1 MSLERGLREVLV
13 GAGHW
18 KNRMRLLVIMA
29 THSPWSQ
36 SVAASLTALGHE
48 VHVVDMEKGSRR
60 GLVNA
65 SIAGIRDDFNRFQ
78 GRVAGV
84 HFLTT
89 PVSGNLRYLL
99 AAPQL
104 RLLSRRLG
112 VDMALALYGGGFGLL
127 AYLSGIRPYCVY
139 VVGSD
144 VFLATAVA
152 RRISRRVFKAAAQ
165 VFANGKYLAERSRE
179 WAPGARVTELLIGVD
194 TKQFTPADFS
204 RRPVQIICTRGFEPV
219 YNSGAIVRALARLP
233 VGLPEYRMVFT
244 SARNLGLSGAPALA
258 ERHLAPA
265 VRARVEFYGGVP
277 YAAILQA
284 LSHSHIFVSM
294 SRSDGTATSLLE
306 ALGTGLFPVLSDIP
320 QNREW
325 IDRGVGN
332 GRLVPLDDDVA
343 LARALADC
351 ITHVD
356 RLAAYSEGNRR
367 LVFDR
372 ADAERTRLA
381 LSVALEED
389 HVTHLRRRA

>member
-1 MSLERGLREVLV
+1 
-13 GAGHW
+13 
-18 KNRMRLLVIMA
+18 MRLLVIMA

-48 VHVVDMEKGSRR
+48 VHVVDVEKGPKGGIGSPT
-60 GLVNA
+60 
-65 SIAGIRDDFNRFQ
+65 IAGIRDDYNRFQ
-78 GRVAGV
+78 GSVAGV
-84 HFLTT
+84 HRLTS
-89 PVSGNLRYLL
+89 PVGGPLRHFW

-104 RLLSRRLG
+104 RRLFRQLQA
-112 VDMALALYGGGFGLL
+112 DMALTLYGGGFGLM

-144 VFLATAVA
+144 VLLATAAA
-152 RRISRRVFKAAAQ
+152 RRFNRLAFRAAAQ
-165 VFANGKYLAERSRE
+165 VFANGGYLADRTRAQ
-179 WAPGARVTELLIGVD
+179 APGARVTALLIGVD
-194 TKQFTPADFS
+194 TGQLTPADFS

-244 SARNLGLSGAPALA
+244 SAGGLLPEARALA
-258 ERHLAPA
+258 DRLLPPA
-265 VRARVEFYGGVP
+265 VRGLVEFSCGGSH
-277 YAAILQA
+277 AAILQA

-332 GRLVPLDDDVA
+332 GRLVPLDDDDA
-343 LARALADC
+343 LAEALGDC
-351 ITHVD
+351 IAGVD
-356 RLAAYSEGNRR
+356 QLAVHSEGNRR
-367 LVFDR
+367 MVYER
-372 ADAERTRLA
+372 ADAERTRLV
-381 LSVALEED
+381 LSVALEGVLSAHRE
-389 HVTHLRRRA
+389 RRA